1 MEYEKDDNRFPRDTH
16 IDYSHVF
23 YVEAILHDSSFPQ
36 ISRIKPIFQNITKDE
51 FIAMVGKLID
61 ENDHE
66 TFQQFLYFLLLFREM
81 KHLQDYINS
90 DEFGQNGLERLVI
103 FVYGYC
109 MLHGHS
115 VERIIDEI
123 LGFLTQ
129 DRLLELVL
137 NSAHISRDKML
148 LFFILTRFDIDMLNR
163 YFARVRNVPEFIQYF
178 LRLPEEV
185 LRSIISRNYHLF
197 QYIMLMI
204 AETASEEYSTEEFY
218 RKYSEDISQFSR
230 LNDLVRNYREKIN
243 HDDDRDKPFQQRD
256 MTRISFLVNMVR
268 DLPDPGKA
276 IEYFYGEGIF
286 IDETEKTMVHAI
298 VTSPLLKNTFVNYD
312 RTFDII

>member
-1 MEYEKDDNRFPRDTH
+1 
-16 IDYSHVF
+16 
-23 YVEAILHDSSFPQ
+23 
-36 ISRIKPIFQNITKDE
+36 
-51 FIAMVGKLID
+51 
-61 ENDHE
+61 
-66 TFQQFLYFLLLFREM
+66 
-81 KHLQDYINS
+81 
-90 DEFGQNGLERLVI
+90 
-103 FVYGYC
+103 
-109 MLHGHS
+109 
-115 VERIIDEI
+115 
-123 LGFLTQ
+123 
-129 DRLLELVL
+129 
-137 NSAHISRDKML
+137 
-148 LFFILTRFDIDMLNR
+148 
-163 YFARVRNVPEFIQYF
+163 
-178 LRLPEEV
+178 
-185 LRSIISRNYHLF
+185 
-197 QYIMLMI
+197 MLMI